1 LNIRIAKNA
10 GFCFGVSNALKVV
23 EKLIEEGYNV
33 CTLGKIIHNSQVV
46 ESLNK
51 RGVKV
56 VHSFF
61 DVSKNSVVVIRSH
74 GTTSKVLEDAKKS
87 GINFV
92 DATCPFVKKI
102 HRIVKEHSDDKD
114 FLLLA
119 GDFLHP
125 EVVGIRSYFK
135 GRSYVFSSLEELK
148 SIFRNNSFEE
158 QKGIMVSQTT
168 FSVRKWEEC
177 VEFILK
183 GFTNIEICD
192 TICNITSLRQSETE
206 KLAKTSDFMIIVGGK
221 ESSNTRKLYDLCLS
235 YTRAVHI
242 ESLEDL
248 KRLNLKNYTNIGITA
263 GASTP
268 LDVIEE
274 IKNYLERPVQQKKD

>member
-1 LNIRIAKNA
+1 MNIRIAKNA

-23 EKLIEEGYNV
+23 EKLVEEGYNV

-46 ESLNK
+46 ENLNK

-61 DVSKNSVVVIRSH
+61 DVSENSVVVIRSH
-74 GTTSKVLEDAKKS
+74 GAPNKILEDAKKMGKS
-87 GINFV
+87 VV

-102 HRIVKEHSDDKD
+102 HRIVKECSESKN

-119 GDFLHP
+119 GDPMHP

-135 GRSYVFSSLEELK
+135 GPSYIFSNLEELK
-148 SIFRNNSFEE
+148 SILRNNNFEE

-206 KLAKTSDFMIIVGGK
+206 KLAKISDFMIVVGGK

-235 YTRAVHI
+235 HTQAIHI

-248 KRLNLKNYTNIGITA
+248 KKLNLKNYTDIGITA

-268 LDVIEE
+268 RSIIEE
-274 IKNYLERPVQQKKD
+274 IRSYLEKSV